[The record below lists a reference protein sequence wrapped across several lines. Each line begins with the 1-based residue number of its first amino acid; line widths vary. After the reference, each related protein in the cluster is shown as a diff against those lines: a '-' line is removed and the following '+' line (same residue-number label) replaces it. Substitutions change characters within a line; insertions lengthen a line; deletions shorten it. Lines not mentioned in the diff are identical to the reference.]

1 MNEANEIRLA
11 LARQNAASY
20 IMIPQVKAI
29 GIAGSVARGEADAYS
44 DIDMSI
50 YYEELPTEEELK
62 LAYKQ
67 NQGTDYRVYA
77 DEREGGALTEQ
88 YFARGIKCDFG
99 HVTIERFE
107 GEIKQLLEECDPEN
121 ILLKMLEGIVD
132 MVPLYG
138 VQLIEQWKAKVANYP
153 DKLAQAMVKKHLQFR
168 PLWVLNN
175 YGVKRDDVLF
185 LKDELQ
191 QAVRKIIGVLSGLN
205 RFYHPVTPAPFK
217 GIDKLINKMAI
228 APPNLS
234 FRLKQVLRE
243 EPQIAVNQLDELI
256 EDIFALVE
264 KYMPEVDT
272 GEYKE
277 KYQLWSEKLSSKIEQ

>member
-20 IMIPQVKAI
+20 MVIPQVKAI

-50 YYEELPTEEELK
+50 YCKELPTEEELK

-77 DEREGGALTEQ
+77 DEHEDGALVEQ
-88 YFARGIKCDFG
+88 YFVQRIKCDFG

-107 GEIKQLLEECDPEN
+107 DDIKKLLEEYDPNN
-121 ILLKMLEGIVD
+121 IMLKVLEGIVD

-138 VQLIEQWKAKVANYP
+138 DQLIEQWKVKVANYP
-153 DKLAQAMVKKHLQFR
+153 DRLAQAMVRKNLQFR
-168 PLWVLNN
+168 PLWVLKN
-175 YGVKRDDVLF
+175 YGVKRGDVLF
-185 LKDELQ
+185 LTDELQ
-191 QAVRKIIGVLSGLN
+191 QAVKKIIGVILGLN
-205 RFYHPVTPAPFK
+205 RFYHPVNSAPFK
-217 GIDKLINKMAI
+217 GIDNLINKMTI
-228 APPNLS
+228 VPPNLL

-243 EPQIAVNQLDELI
+243 EPQTGVNQLGELI
-256 EDIFALVE
+256 EEIFALVE
-264 KYMPEVDT
+264 KHMSQVDT
-272 GEYKE
+272 TEARD
-277 KYQLWSEKLSSKIEQ
+277 KYQLWSDKFQY